1 MKIESCCRIWI
12 NLNSQHSSINTLTH
26 SSNHSSVV
34 IYSLVIRSFSLFS
47 PFQKG
52 KNKGNISKNDTIRN
66 DATSSPEG
74 AQGNGGDKYATLSER
89 WSKLAKIGV
98 IPHIINSNFRAKRQ
112 ASHRKISL
120 LGVGTAG
127 MSLKQ
132 ICNPS
137 QPNRAKEKRVPRN
150 SEAPS
155 WFLPM
160 ECDYYLEV
168 GTEKVVLLGV
178 LALFFSPG

>member
-1 MKIESCCRIWI
+1 MLDCVNTLSVDKLISLYGSHHI
-12 NLNSQHSSINTLTH
+12 NISTKHKPSSI
-26 SSNHSSVV
+26 HSSVV
-34 IYSLVIRSFSLFS
+34 IYSLVIRSFSTLF

-52 KNKGNISKNDTIRN
+52 KNEGNISKNDRIKK

-74 AQGNGGDKYATLSER
+74 AQRNGGDKYATLSER

-98 IPHIINSNFRAKRQ
+98 IPHIINSNFRTKRQ
-112 ASHRKISL
+112 ASHRKITL
-120 LGVGTAG
+120 LGVGTAR

-160 ECDYYLEV
+160 ECDYFESTAPL
-168 GTEKVVLLGV
+168 VL
-178 LALFFSPG
+178 